1 MYCHLILWQDD
12 HMTVWPCGDD
22 VPIRPYNMTCHN
34 HVTCQGWNFWQLGS
48 PAQKTLADHDRSR
61 YRRLHLLPSHTE
73 LVLEVNWLWWLWW
86 LWSFWWLRWLW
97 GRTHG
102 DDQPCRPSSVPS
114 SYWDQRQ
121 RNDLRVGF
129 GSGPCFQ
136 LLCVLTEVV
145 VDHCNWWP
153 LLVNN
158 HFKSYLSPHPV
169 VLPAVLISVR
179 IDTAKKIYRV
189 TLFNWPT
196 PVQ

>member
-1 MYCHLILWQDD
+1 
-12 HMTVWPCGDD
+12 MTVWPCDD

-48 PAQKTLADHDRSR
+48 PAQKMLADHDRSR

-121 RNDLRVGF
+121 HNDLRVGF
-129 GSGPCFQ
+129 ESEPCFQ
-136 LLCVLTEVV
+136 ILCVFWLRWLLTSG
-145 VDHCNWWP
+145 DHYWSTTISNLTFRHIRSYF
-153 LLVNN
+153 LLY
-158 HFKSYLSPHPV
+158 SYPSG
-169 VLPAVLISVR
+169 LILQ
-179 IDTAKKIYRV
+179 K
-189 TLFNWPT
+189 
-196 PVQ
+196 